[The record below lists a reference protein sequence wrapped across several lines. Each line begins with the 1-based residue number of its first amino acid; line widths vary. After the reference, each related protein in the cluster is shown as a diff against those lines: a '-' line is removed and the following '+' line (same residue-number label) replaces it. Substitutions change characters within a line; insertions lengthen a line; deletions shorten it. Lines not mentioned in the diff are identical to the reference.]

1 MSARIVMVHDDPA
14 FQECAVTALRAA
26 GYDIKAFS
34 GSMEALDALE
44 AADRIELLITRVTF
58 PEGTPNGVSLAR
70 MARMKKPGVRVLF
83 AARDENREHT
93 EGVGEFLAVP
103 VTGADLVAMV
113 ERMLVE
119 VTT

>member
-1 MSARIVMVHDDPA
+1 MACGQPNCVCQQQQQLAGAGSATGHQM
-14 FQECAVTALRAA
+14 AA
-26 GYDIKAFS
+26 AT
-34 GSMEALDALE
+34 L
-44 AADRIELLITRVTF
+44 

-103 VTGADLVAMV
+103 ATGADLVAMV

-119 VTT
+119 AVA